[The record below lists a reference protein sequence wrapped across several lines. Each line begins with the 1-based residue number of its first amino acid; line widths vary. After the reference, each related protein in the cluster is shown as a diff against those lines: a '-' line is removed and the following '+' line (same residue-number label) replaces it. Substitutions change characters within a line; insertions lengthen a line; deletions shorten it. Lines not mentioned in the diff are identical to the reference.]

1 MLEVMRS
8 ARRQRSGRLRTG
20 VLLVL
25 VLGLGCLLG
34 GSTVIGVAIVSSTP
48 AVFLTA
54 GVLVA
59 AAVTLAGSAWATRRM
74 APVPRRRAVA
84 ACTAGL
90 TVLFT
95 TAALV
100 PLNGAA
106 SAPPRTAGE
115 RFVTLSTGSRIAYTR
130 IPARGTARPDPV
142 VIVHGGPG
150 TPDMRGDSA
159 YFGRLA
165 DDGFAV
171 YVYDQ
176 FGSGASARA
185 KDPDEYTTARA
196 VADLEALRKHIGA
209 EKMLLLGHSYGGRIA
224 ATYLARHPDR
234 VSRIVLSSPADLA
247 PESGGA
253 SLLGLLDTRQKL
265 GVFAAMARP
274 RIQLAYSLLQVNPT
288 AAHALVGDGEVDGDF
303 EAVYDRSRPA
313 LHCPGQDP
321 GPALRGVGFYA
332 NQYPQSPTR
341 DRPADPRPALARTV
355 TPALVIKGSCDYLS
369 WSSAVG
375 YLRTLPHSELF
386 YLPGAGH
393 NAYQDQPERY
403 LAEVRAFLTG
413 ARLPTAAY
421 RGTRIPAG
429 YRGPH

>member
-1 MLEVMRS
+1 MLALGV
-8 ARRQRSGRLRTG
+8 GCVTG
-20 VLLVL
+20 AAALVGTA
-25 VLGLGCLLG
+25 V
-34 GSTVIGVAIVSSTP
+34 VSSVP
-48 AVFLTA
+48 AVFLAA
-54 GVLVA
+54 GTLVTLT
-59 AAVTLAGSAWATRRM
+59 VTLAATTWATRRM
-74 APVPRRRAVA
+74 TRLPRRRTVA
-84 ACTAGL
+84 ASTVGL

-95 TAALV
+95 AAALV

-106 SAPPRTAGE
+106 SPPPRTPGE
-115 RFVTLSTGSRIAYTR
+115 RFVTLSTGSRIAYTKV
-130 IPARGTARPDPV
+130 PARGVARPDPV
-142 VIVHGGPG
+142 VVVHGGPG

-159 YFGRLA
+159 YFGQLA
-165 DDGFAV
+165 AAGFAV

-185 KDPDEYTTARA
+185 KDPDEYTMART
-196 VADLEALRKHIGA
+196 VADLEALRRHIGA
-209 EKMLLLGHSYGGRIA
+209 EKMLLIGHSYGGRIA
-224 ATYLARHPDR
+224 ATYLARHPGR

-247 PESGGA
+247 PSAGGA
-253 SLLGLLDTRQKL
+253 SLLGPLTVRQKL

-321 GPALRGVGFYA
+321 GPRLRGVGFYA

-341 DRPADPRPALARTV
+341 DRPADPRPALARTA

-369 WSSAVG
+369 WSSALG
-375 YLRTLPHSELF
+375 YLKALPRSTLF

-393 NAYQDQPERY
+393 NAYQDRPARY

-413 ARLPTAAY
+413 HRLPIPAH
-421 RGTRIPAG
+421 RGTAVPTD